1 MQHAILYKQHAPH
14 ATLYKQPLNR
24 FLAEPLARH
33 RMEASFEAAQ
43 LPAALGG
50 AGSSGAAAGLPQA
63 RGDSD
68 AVHAAST
75 AHDETL
81 RHSNTMARMRSDS
94 SQNAALALL
103 ELQRR

>member
-1 MQHAILYKQHAPH
+1 M
-14 ATLYKQPLNR
+14 
-24 FLAEPLARH
+24 EP
-33 RMEASFEAAQ
+33 SFEAAQ

-50 AGSSGAAAGLPQA
+50 AGSSGAAARLPQA

-81 RHSNTMARMRSDS
+81 RFSDTVAGVRLDPADD
-94 SQNAALALL
+94 AALALL
-103 ELQRR
+103 ELQRRQRSQ